1 MFKYDSTPTLYS
13 NYLDVINPKIL
24 PIDNIPDEVR
34 ISYHSSGKKETK
46 IKAVS
51 SAIISSIR
59 SVVTT
64 RDVDIISKVE
74 ATFHC
79 LVSKIHK
86 DYPHLKDEGFLSLGQ
101 KIEGNDDASIVIKE
115 IYNILRLIRNKFHHD
130 KSGGLS
136 WDEESNL
143 IVKGDEE
150 LIISEHGVK
159 LCVYIVWYCF
169 KNNMKHLYN
178 RIVLNYLYAAL
189 LSGVKKISY
198 GNRKKKIDN
207 LKRINNPWR
216 VNTNYMNRNIVTGEV
231 FKKIEQGYEIDR
243 QPCIYSYEDTESDKP
258 KLIESLYRRLD
269 YQFKIND
276 IEYLI
281 PDEYFF
287 NYEDGEAA
295 FISNEDLEKFIYLP
309 LEIAKF

>member
-1 MFKYDSTPTLYS
+1 MFKFDSTPTLYS

-24 PIDNIPDEVR
+24 PVDNTPDEVR
-34 ISYHSSGKKETK
+34 ISYNNSGKKETK

-51 SAIISSIR
+51 SAIVSSSR
-59 SVVTT
+59 PLVTT

-74 ATFHC
+74 ASFHC

-86 DYPHLKDEGFLSLGQ
+86 DYPNLQDENFLQLGQ
-101 KIEGNDDASIVIKE
+101 KIEGNDDATIVIKE

-136 WDEESNL
+136 WDKESNL

-150 LIISEHGVK
+150 LIISEHAVK

-189 LSGVKKISY
+189 HSGVKKISY
-198 GNRKKKIDN
+198 GNRKNKTN
-207 LKRINNPWR
+207 TLKRINNPWR
-216 VNTNYMNRNIVTGEV
+216 VNTNYFVRNIVTGDI
-231 FKKIEQGYEIDR
+231 FKKVEGGYKIDR
-243 QPCIYSYEDTESDKP
+243 QKCLYTYTDNESGEP
-258 KLIESLYRRLD
+258 KLIECLYRRLD
-269 YQFKIND
+269 YKFDIND

-281 PDEYFF
+281 PDEFF
-287 NYEDGEAA
+287 IHYKDGEEA
-295 FISNEDLEKFIYLP
+295 FISSEDLEKFIYLP
-309 LEIAKF
+309 MEIAKF